1 MPAAPAPVGNLPPP
15 TLSQQQPIPAGMQ
28 GPPPPHH
35 QMFPPQMQ
43 HPGAMHHGPMSHPSH
58 PMMPMPSVPHNQGM
72 QSAIGSQPPPHHTS
86 NSVPPPGQENL
97 NALQKA
103 IDSMEEKGLVEDPR
117 YSQLLAIRAN
127 SKSSCLS
134 SPQLD
139 QLRSQ
144 IMAYRQLARNLPISK
159 TLVSAVKG
167 QKGTEGTPPQCPT
180 PPSSGPPTS
189 VGQQQQQQQQTPQQ
203 QPPTSAPPQN
213 GKQNPNVPNQS
224 AGIQQQQQLPHQPP
238 DQLNSMKATAPTSV
252 VTMPPSNM
260 VPRSNTQPQ
269 SPRPGAPA
277 VPSQMQTNKN
287 RVTTVAKPMGL
298 DPIMILN
305 ERENRMA
312 SRIALRMEQLKNLPT
327 NMPEDLRLQAQIEL
341 RALRVLN
348 FQRQLRSEI
357 VQCIRRD
364 TTLETAV
371 NVKAYKRTKRQG
383 LREARATEKLEKQQK
398 LEAERKR
405 RQKHQEFLA
414 LVLQHGK
421 DFRDYHRN
429 NLAKLGRINK
439 AIINYHA
446 NAEREQKK
454 EQERIEKERMRRL
467 IAEDEEGYRKLI
479 DQKKDKRLA
488 LLLSQTDEYIASVTE
503 MVKAHKV
510 EQQKRKAEIEAIVK
524 QRKREILKSGE
535 ILMLDETSEALDCR
549 VTVKE
554 IQSGKIITGEDAPT
568 LRNLYKWLQ
577 INPGWEYVVTD
588 DEMSDD
594 EDETKKK
601 NDDKR
606 EKTEEEKAK
615 ELIKKAKVEDDEYKA
630 EEKNYYSIAH
640 DIREHVTEQASILVN
655 GKLKEYQIK
664 GLEWLVSLFNNNLN
678 GILADEM
685 VG

>member
-1 MPAAPAPVGNLPPP
+1 
-15 TLSQQQPIPAGMQ
+15 
-28 GPPPPHH
+28 
-35 QMFPPQMQ
+35 
-43 HPGAMHHGPMSHPSH
+43 
-58 PMMPMPSVPHNQGM
+58 
-72 QSAIGSQPPPHHTS
+72 
-86 NSVPPPGQENL
+86 
-97 NALQKA
+97 
-103 IDSMEEKGLVEDPR
+103 MEEKGLQEDPR

-127 SKSSCLS
+127 SKQSSLS
-134 SPQLD
+134 TPQLE

-144 IMAYRQLARNLPISK
+144 IMAYRQLARNQPLAK
-159 TLVSAVKG
+159 NLVTLIRG
-167 QKGTEGTPPQCPT
+167 QRPDTPNSEQLQSPQQAAP
-180 PPSSGPPTS
+180 
-189 VGQQQQQQQQTPQQ
+189 QQQQQQASIQGQPPMMANSNQLGQIPPQAAPQQAPGAQGKPQ
-203 QPPTSAPPQN
+203 QPPVSVAN
-213 GKQNPNVPNQS
+213 NAS
-224 AGIQQQQQLPHQPP
+224 M
-238 DQLNSMKATAPTSV
+238 DSMK
-252 VTMPPSNM
+252 PSNM
-260 VPRSNTQPQ
+260 QPARPNSQPQ
-269 SPRPGAPA
+269 SPRPGAP
-277 VPSQMQTNKN
+277 PGQQQQMPNKN
-287 RVTTVAKPMGL
+287 RVTTVAKPQGL
-298 DPIMILN
+298 DPIIILN

-312 SRIALRMEQLKNLPT
+312 ARIALRMEQLKSLPT
-327 NMPEDLRLQAQIEL
+327 NMPEDMRIQAQIEL

-421 DFRDYHRN
+421 DFREYHRN
-429 NLAKLGRINK
+429 NLAKLGRLNK
-439 AIINYHA
+439 AIVNYHA

-503 MVKAHKV
+503 MVKAHKA
-510 EQQKRKAEIEAIVK
+510 EQQKKKADDEVRKK
-524 QRKREILKSGE
+524 QRKREILKNGE
-535 ILMLDETSEALDCR
+535 FLMLDENCEAIDCR
-549 VTVKE
+549 VTVTE
-554 IQSGKIITGEDAPT
+554 PSSGKVLSGDEAPL
-568 LRNLYKWLQ
+568 LRYLYKWLQ
-577 INPGWEYVVTD
+577 QHPGWEYVISD
-588 DEMSDD
+588 GEDSDD
-594 EDETKKK
+594 
-601 NDDKR
+601 DDKNNDEKRRREGKVVNLLLFPKNNLFLFVDNR

-640 DIREHVTEQASILVN
+640 DIREHVTEQASIMVN

-685 VG
+685 G

>member
-1 MPAAPAPVGNLPPP
+1 MNPMMQQPMNPLPPHM
-15 TLSQQQPIPAGMQ
+15 MQ
-28 GPPPPHH
+28 GPPPPN
-35 QMFPPQMQ
+35 MPPNMN
-43 HPGAMHHGPMSHPSH
+43 PGN
-58 PMMPMPSVPHNQGM
+58 PMPPNPGPGP
-72 QSAIGSQPPPHHTS
+72 I
-86 NSVPPPGQENL
+86 PGQENL
-97 NALQKA
+97 SALQKA

-144 IMAYRQLARNLPISK
+144 IMAYRQLARNLPLNKNLI
-159 TLVSAVKG
+159 TAVRG
-167 QKGTEGTPPQCPT
+167 QRPDEMMPGQP
-180 PPSSGPPTS
+180 GPPTS
-189 VGQQQQQQQQTPQQ
+189 VPNMIPGATPPQGPIPSSQPSGMPPHQVHPIGPPNQ
-203 QPPTSAPPQN
+203 QPPIGPPGHMPPNQQPGMMQPHGPPQ
-213 GKQNPNVPNQS
+213 GPQNPNMPGAPPGGPMQPQMTQMQPS
-224 AGIQQQQQLPHQPP
+224 AE
-238 DQLNSMKATAPTSV
+238 SMKAITPTPNSN
-252 VTMPPSNM
+252 MPPQQGPQRPS
-260 VPRSNTQPQ
+260 SQPQ
-269 SPRPGAPA
+269 SPRAGQPA
-277 VPSQMQTNKN
+277 ANQHQMPNKN
-287 RVTTVAKPMGL
+287 RVTTLAKPMGL
-298 DPIMILN
+298 DPIVILN

-312 SRIALRMEQLKNLPT
+312 ARIALRMEQLKSLPT
-327 NMPEDLRLQAQIEL
+327 NMPEDLRIQAQIEL

-421 DFRDYHRN
+421 DFREYHRN
-429 NLAKLGRINK
+429 NLAKLGRLNK

-503 MVKAHKV
+503 MVKAHKI
-510 EQQKRKAEIEAIVK
+510 EQQKKKAEIEQRMK

-535 ILMLDETSEALDCR
+535 ILMLDDCNEAIDCK

-554 IQSGKIITGEDAPT
+554 TSTGKIISGDDAPT
-568 LRNLYKWLQ
+568 LRHLYKWLQ
-577 INPGWEYVVTD
+577 LNPGWEYVV
-588 DEMSDD
+588 SDSEASED
-594 EDETKKK
+594 EDDKDGDDKK
-601 NDDKR
+601 NQRENDF

-640 DIREHVTEQASILVN
+640 DIRERVTEQASIMVN

-678 GILADEM
+678 GILAVSLTEIYLN
-685 VG
+685 GNS

>member
-1 MPAAPAPVGNLPPP
+1 MPPVQQGAQQPPLASSTIP
-15 TLSQQQPIPAGMQ
+15 PQQHIPPNPGHPGQPQMMQQQGPPGMPPQMHGPPQNGPPLQMMQ
-28 GPPPPHH
+28 GPPQ
-35 QMFPPQMQ
+35 QMMQGPPQM
-43 HPGAMHHGPMSHPSH
+43 MHGGPP
-58 PMMPMPSVPHNQGM
+58 
-72 QSAIGSQPPPHHTS
+72 IGQMHQQ
-86 NSVPPPGQENL
+86 PPGQENL

-159 TLVSAVKG
+159 NLVSAVRG
-167 QKGTEGTPPQCPT
+167 QKSDSQTPPQCPT
-180 PPSSGPPTS
+180 PPASTTPSSQPSQQPPIAATPPAVS
-189 VGQQQQQQQQTPQQ
+189 QGKQMPPAQTNQQ
-203 QPPTSAPPQN
+203 QPPT
-213 GKQNPNVPNQS
+213 
-224 AGIQQQQQLPHQPP
+224 QQQG
-238 DQLNSMKATAPTSV
+238 DSMKAATPGN
-252 VTMPPSNM
+252 MPPSGPPGSAM
-260 VPRSNTQPQ
+260 IPRPNSQPQ
-269 SPRPGAPA
+269 SPRPGAPG
-277 VPSQMQTNKN
+277 PQMPPNKN
-287 RVTTVAKPMGL
+287 RVTTIAKPSGL

-405 RQKHQEFLA
+405 RQKHQEFLT

-421 DFRDYHRN
+421 DFKEYHRN

-510 EQQKRKAEIEAIVK
+510 EQQKRKAEIEVRIK
-524 QRKREILKSGE
+524 QKKREILKSGE
-535 ILMLDETSEALDCR
+535 ILMLDETNECIDCR
-549 VTVKE
+549 VTVKDTNT
-554 IQSGKIITGEDAPT
+554 GKILSGEDAPT

-577 INPGWEYVVTD
+577 HNPGWEYLVSD
-588 DEMSDD
+588 SEASDD
-594 EDETKKK
+594 ED
-601 NDDKR
+601 DKDGDGNIGFI
-606 EKTEEEKAK
+606 
-615 ELIKKAKVEDDEYKA
+615 LIHRFEY
-630 EEKNYYSIAH
+630 
-640 DIREHVTEQASILVN
+640 
-655 GKLKEYQIK
+655 
-664 GLEWLVSLFNNNLN
+664 
-678 GILADEM
+678 
-685 VG
+685 

>member
-1 MPAAPAPVGNLPPP
+1 MPPGPPQGAQQP
-15 TLSQQQPIPAGMQ
+15 PLASQTIPPQQQQQQQHIPNNPGHPPQMMPQQQGMPPQMHGPPQMMQ
-28 GPPPPHH
+28 GPP
-35 QMFPPQMQ
+35 QMMQGPPQMSQ
-43 HPGAMHHGPMSHPSH
+43 MGP
-58 PMMPMPSVPHNQGM
+58 Q
-72 QSAIGSQPPPHHTS
+72 Q
-86 NSVPPPGQENL
+86 PPGQENL
-97 NALQKA
+97 SALQKA
-103 IDSMEEKGLVEDPR
+103 IDSMEEKGLIEDPR

-159 TLVSAVKG
+159 NLVSASRG
-167 QKGTEGTPPQCPT
+167 QKGDSQTPPQCSTPPAAATAT
-180 PPSSGPPTS
+180 PPSSQPSQQPPIAATPPVS
-189 VGQQQQQQQQTPQQ
+189 QGKQMPPAQTNQQ
-203 QPPTSAPPQN
+203 QPPT
-213 GKQNPNVPNQS
+213 
-224 AGIQQQQQLPHQPP
+224 QQQG
-238 DQLNSMKATAPTSV
+238 DSMKAATPGN
-252 VTMPPSNM
+252 MPQSGPPGSAM
-260 VPRSNTQPQ
+260 IPRPNSQPQ
-269 SPRPGAPA
+269 SPRPGAPQ
-277 VPSQMQTNKN
+277 QMQQNKN
-287 RVTTVAKPMGL
+287 RVTAIAKPQGL
-298 DPIMILN
+298 DPILILN

-327 NMPEDLRLQAQIEL
+327 YMSEDLRLQAQIEL

-405 RQKHQEFLA
+405 RQKHQEFLT

-421 DFRDYHRN
+421 DFKEYHRN
-429 NLAKLGRINK
+429 NMAKLGRVNK

-510 EQQKRKAEIEAIVK
+510 EQQKKKAEIELRVK
-524 QRKREILKSGE
+524 LRKREILKSGE
-535 ILMLDETSEALDCR
+535 ILMLDETNECIDCR
-549 VTVKE
+549 VTVKDTNT
-554 IQSGKIITGEDAPT
+554 GKILSGEDAPT

-577 INPGWEYVVTD
+577 LNPGWEYLVSD
-588 DEMSDD
+588 SEASDD
-594 EDETKKK
+594 EDEDARQKKR
-601 NDDKR
+601 NEDGT
-606 EKTEEEKAK
+606 EKSEEEKAK

-640 DIREHVTEQASILVN
+640 DIRESVTEQASILVN

-685 VG
+685 GKLFI

>member
-1 MPAAPAPVGNLPPP
+1 MPPVQQGAQQPPLASSTIP
-15 TLSQQQPIPAGMQ
+15 PQQQHIPPNPGHPGQPPMMPQQGPPGMPQQGPPGMPPQMQNGPPQMMQ
-28 GPPPPHH
+28 GPPQMMQGPPQMMHGPPMGQMGPHH
-35 QMFPPQMQ
+35 QQ
-43 HPGAMHHGPMSHPSH
+43 
-58 PMMPMPSVPHNQGM
+58 
-72 QSAIGSQPPPHHTS
+72 
-86 NSVPPPGQENL
+86 PPPGQENL
-97 NALQKA
+97 SALQKA

-159 TLVSAVKG
+159 NLVSATRG
-167 QKGTEGTPPQCPT
+167 QKSDSQTPPQCST
-180 PPSSGPPTS
+180 PPASTTPSSQPSQQPPIAATPPVS
-189 VGQQQQQQQQTPQQ
+189 QGKQMPPAQTNQQ
-203 QPPTSAPPQN
+203 QPPT
-213 GKQNPNVPNQS
+213 
-224 AGIQQQQQLPHQPP
+224 QQQ
-238 DQLNSMKATAPTSV
+238 DSMKAATPGN
-252 VTMPPSNM
+252 MPQSGPPGSAM
-260 VPRSNTQPQ
+260 IPRPNSQPQ
-269 SPRPGAPA
+269 SPRPGAPGGQ
-277 VPSQMQTNKN
+277 QMQQSKN
-287 RVTTVAKPMGL
+287 RVTTIAKPMGL
-298 DPIMILN
+298 DPIMILS

-327 NMPEDLRLQAQIEL
+327 NMPEDLRVQAQIEL

-405 RQKHQEFLA
+405 RQKHQEFLT

-421 DFRDYHRN
+421 DFKEYHRN
-429 NLAKLGRINK
+429 NMAKLGRINK

-503 MVKAHKV
+503 MVKAHKL
-510 EQQKRKAEIEAIVK
+510 EQQKRKAEVEARMK
-524 QRKREILKSGE
+524 AKKREILKSGE
-535 ILMLDETSEALDCR
+535 ILMLDETNEAIDCR
-549 VTVKE
+549 VTVKDTNT
-554 IQSGKIITGEDAPT
+554 GKILSGEDAPT

-577 INPGWEYVVTD
+577 HNPGWEYLV
-588 DEMSDD
+588 SDSEASED
-594 EDETKKK
+594 EDE
-601 NDDKR
+601 
-606 EKTEEEKAK
+606 
-615 ELIKKAKVEDDEYKA
+615 
-630 EEKNYYSIAH
+630 
-640 DIREHVTEQASILVN
+640 N
-655 GKLKEYQIK
+655 GEN
-664 GLEWLVSLFNNNLN
+664 GVGRCLF
-678 GILADEM
+678 
-685 VG
+685 